1 MKQGFIAIVL
11 VLSVFC
17 SVFAMQYHEA
27 PTLQELVKKGEIPP
41 VEQRLPPNPQVVVPL
56 QEVGKYGGTWR
67 EADLYKG
74 GETIFMAQSTEPLV
88 RWNLEGNAVIP
99 NLAEKWDISDD
110 GKIFTFYL
118 KEGVKWSDGYPF
130 TTEDITFWYNYIL
143 KDSRLTKS
151 IPGWL
156 KTLVDVK
163 ALDEYVIQFEFSN
176 AYPLFLENIAFQ
188 SGGKMID
195 NIVHPKH
202 FLKDYLPAF
211 TPEEELTKR
220 AKEKGYQSWYE
231 YFDFV
236 RNNNLNVNLPSIH
249 AWYLTKVTE
258 TEQLLVRNPYYW
270 KVDTEGNQLPYI
282 DYVINEIVLNS
293 ETLTMKTAAGEF
305 TFQPLRISLSDFTL
319 FKENEKKGN
328 YSVLLWDTLLGSNF
342 ALMPNLNNSDPVKQK
357 LFNTKDFRVALSYAI
372 DREEINEVC
381 YLGLAIP
388 RQATVLPDC
397 PYYEEDL
404 EMMYAEYDPQTANEL
419 LDKIGLDKRNAEG
432 YRLRPD
438 GKVLEITIITTA
450 NTLYG
455 PWPDVADLV
464 SRYWRAV
471 GIKTEY
477 DALSGTL
484 YSTRRKTTEYD
495 VMTWAYG
502 RGLHPLLEPVFMFPY
517 LQTTGAP
524 LYALWYTS
532 GGKQGEEPPAEI
544 KEVMNLYDEFL
555 VTVNDAKR
563 LEIGKKIVRK
573 SVENLWMIGTVGISP
588 TPLVKKNTMM
598 NVPEHSVV
606 DFILQQIAHTRAEQY
621 FFK

>member
-1 MKQGFIAIVL
+1 
-11 VLSVFC
+11 
-17 SVFAMQYHEA
+17 
-27 PTLQELVKKGEIPP
+27 
-41 VEQRLPPNPQVVVPL
+41 
-56 QEVGKYGGTWR
+56 
-67 EADLYKG
+67 
-74 GETIFMAQSTEPLV
+74 
-88 RWNLEGNAVIP
+88 
-99 NLAEKWDISDD
+99 
-110 GKIFTFYL
+110 
-118 KEGVKWSDGYPF
+118 
-130 TTEDITFWYNYIL
+130 
-143 KDSRLTKS
+143 
-151 IPGWL
+151 
-156 KTLVDVK
+156 
-163 ALDEYVIQFEFSN
+163 
-176 AYPLFLENIAFQ
+176 
-188 SGGKMID
+188 MID

-270 KVDTEGNQLPYI
+270 KVDTKGNQLPYI

-342 ALMPNLNNSDPVKQK
+342 ALMPNLNNSDPIKQK

-381 YLGLAIP
+381 YLGLAVP

-404 EMMYAEYDPQTANEL
+404 EMMYAEYDPRTANEL

-438 GKVLEITIITTA
+438 GKVLEMTIITTA
-450 NTLYG
+450 STLYG

-484 YSTRRKTTEYD
+484 YGTRRKTTEYD

-621 FFK
+621 FLK